1 MRLRADLPHPMT
13 KSIFSEI
20 KGILSNKAF
29 VTLWINQILVQ
40 VSYNMLN
47 FSLIIL
53 VFRLT
58 GSNTIT
64 ATFLLM
70 VMIPSI
76 VFGVFAGV
84 VADRFDKRK
93 ILLLTDIGIA
103 LVMLLFIPVYSSA
116 FLILVVAFILNI
128 IFQFFIP
135 AEAAALPSIV
145 HRDNLLAANA
155 LFQFTPTAAL
165 IIGSASAGP
174 IVSHFGYIPIFLFG
188 SGTMLATFFIR
199 RFLPAMPAEKHMAYG
214 GEKEGLVG
222 LIVLTKKHTQ
232 EGLRF
237 ILSNNKVW
245 AAIFVLSFIQAT
257 ASTVA
262 ALGPGFMEQILK
274 IEATDASLILLLP
287 TGIGLLAGAA
297 MTIKFGQ
304 RTPHRFIVTRGFI
317 ICGSALIALALTPV
331 VGANLSHREFL
342 VSTLRPFSKAF
353 TVSIWVSFF
362 ALFVG
367 FGLAQ
372 VIIPAQT
379 SLQTSTPSYLRG
391 RVFAVWAI
399 LIAVGVSI
407 PALVAGA
414 IADIF
419 GVVTSMIIVGAVV
432 VVVGLTGL
440 KAESF
445 TAHLIPRLL
454 GKIIGR

>member
-1 MRLRADLPHPMT
+1 MN

-58 GSNTIT
+58 GSNTIA
-64 ATFLLM
+64 ATFILM
-70 VMIPSI
+70 AMIPSI
-76 VFGVFAGV
+76 LFGVTAGV

-93 ILLLTDIGIA
+93 ILLVTDIGIG
-103 LVMLLFIPVYSSA
+103 VTMLLFVPIYHSV
-116 FLILVVAFILNI
+116 FLILAVAFILNI

-135 AEAAALPSIV
+135 AEAATLPSIV
-145 HRDNLLAANA
+145 PKENLLVANA

-165 IIGSASAGP
+165 IIGSSSAGP
-174 IVSHFGYIPIFLFG
+174 IVSHFGYVPIFVFG
-188 SGTMLATFFIR
+188 ALAMFATFFIR
-199 RFLPAMPAEKHMAYG
+199 RVLPSLPPEKQMAYG
-214 GEKEGLVG
+214 GSKEGLAG
-222 LIVLTKKHTQ
+222 LITLTKVHIR

-237 ILSNNKVW
+237 VFSNNKVW
-245 AAIFVLSFIQAT
+245 AAIFILSFIQAA

-262 ALGPGFMEQILK
+262 ALGPGFMEQTLR

-287 TGIGLLAGAA
+287 VGIGLLTGGAL
-297 MTIKFGQ
+297 TIKFGQ
-304 RTPHRFIVTRGFI
+304 RTPHRLIVMRGLFV
-317 ICGSALIALALTPV
+317 CGSALIALALTPV

-367 FGLAQ
+367 FGVAL

-379 SLQTSTPSYLRG
+379 ALQTATPSHLRG
-391 RVFAVWAI
+391 RVFGVWA
-399 LIAVGVSI
+399 LLVALGVSI
-407 PALVAGA
+407 PAVLAGVM
-414 IADIF
+414 ADLF
-419 GVVTSMIIVGAVV
+419 GVVASMVTVGVIILLVGIVGI
-432 VVVGLTGL
+432 
-440 KAESF
+440 KAELF
-445 TAHLIPRLL
+445 TAHLVPRTL